1 MKFSASTFVLI
12 LFSVTACIGL
22 MTKMLETK
30 DWMMVAGMVFSFF
43 FTKTMPQ
50 GNAQPIEKEVVK

>member
-30 DWMMVAGMVFSFF
+30 DWMLVAGMVFSFF
-43 FTKTMPQ
+43 FTKSVPGKNDSTQ
-50 GNAQPIEKEVVK
+50 GEVVK

>member
-1 MKFSASTFVLI
+1 MKFNASTFVLV

-22 MTKMLETK
+22 MMKVLETK
-30 DWMMVAGMVFSFF
+30 DWMMIAGMVFSFF

-50 GNAQPIEKEVVK
+50 GNAQNTEKEVK

>member
-30 DWMMVAGMVFSFF
+30 DWMMIAGMVFSFF
-43 FTKTMPQ
+43 FTKSVPG
-50 GNAQPIEKEVVK
+50 GNVLTNEKEVK

>member
-50 GNAQPIEKEVVK
+50 GNSQTVEKEVK